1 MKRRLCI
8 LAGAMLLWGLITV
21 VQAGSFEGVDA
32 MDAPNDDGRAIL
44 VTWPRPAFEEAGGRY
59 IIEASASDTREFVKV
74 GGTLYGLG
82 LKSEYP
88 KYFGW
93 DEDNQNHY
101 AFELRQAPP
110 PQAWIDRQT
119 ASRADAVAIGKLQLE
134 DVETRMADE
143 ESPRLRGKLE
153 DRQKTLQK
161 DINRLSRALDPNA
174 AVELAGGHNYRVR
187 VRYQPPGQ
195 EVQVYSNIATAAAT
209 GQWFDGN
216 KAVVLVVMILLSG
229 LILWYINRARRHPEG
244 LYIRPIAGMEAID
257 DAIGRATEMGK
268 PIFFVHGLASMASI
282 STIAAVNILGKIA
295 QRVAEYGTTFKVTN
309 RDPVVLAVSQETV
322 KESYLRAGRPD
333 LYQEDNVFYVSQDQF
348 SYASAVEGMF
358 LREKPASNFFFGYY
372 YAEALLLTETGASTG
387 AIQIA
392 GTDSYT
398 QLPFFITT
406 CDYTLMGEEL
416 YAASAYLSREPR
428 LLGSVKAQ
436 DIGKTFMIATIVI
449 GVVLSTLG
457 IPWVMHLFETF

>member
-1 MKRRLCI
+1 MKPRVYLI
-8 LAGAMLLWGLITV
+8 IMLLALAWSPALL
-21 VQAGSFEGVDA
+21 AGSFTGVEA
-32 MDAPNDDGRAIL
+32 MDAPNDSGGAVI
-44 VTWPRPAFEEAGGRY
+44 VTWPRPAFEEPGGRY
-59 IIEASASDTREFVKV
+59 VIEAAASDQSPFQKV

-82 LKSEYP
+82 LKSENP

-93 DEDNQNHY
+93 NADNKNAY
-101 AFELRQAPP
+101 AIEVRQAPP
-110 PQAWIDRQT
+110 PAEWIAAQT
-119 ASRADAVAIGKLQLE
+119 AERAESLRVLNIQLE
-134 DVETRMADE
+134 DVQKRIAAED
-143 ESPRLRGKLE
+143 SPRLRTKLE
-153 DRQKTLQK
+153 ARQTTLQK
-161 DINRLSRALDPNA
+161 DIRRLSAPVNAVDP
-174 AVELAGGHNYRVR
+174 VGLTDGHRYLFR
-187 VRYQPPGQ
+187 VRYLPPGQ
-195 EVQVYSNIATAAAT
+195 TVEIVSNVAAAAASS
-209 GQWFDGN
+209 QWFDTN
-216 KAVVLVVMILLSG
+216 KTVLLTAMLLLSG
-229 LILWYINRARRHPEG
+229 LILWYIHRARMHPEK
-244 LYIRPIAGMEAID
+244 LYIRPIAGIEAID

-268 PIFFVHGLASMASI
+268 PIFFVHGLAAMSSI

-295 QRVAEYGTTFKVTN
+295 ERVAEYGTTFKVTN

-322 KESYLRAGRPD
+322 KEAYLRSGRPD
-333 LYQEDNVFYVSQDQF
+333 LYNDDNVFYVSQDQF

-436 DIGKTFMIATIVI
+436 DIGKTFMIAAIVI
-449 GVVLSTLG
+449 GAALSSLG
-457 IPWVMHLFETF
+457 IQWVAHLFETF